1 MKSLVLFLIITSLSS
16 LASAK
21 EQERATL
28 QIDEKVV
35 VEDVLVK
42 KGQPKKDQLTVN
54 GYTIQS
60 SSLDAVAKKYKAK
73 INESGEGEDL
83 VSLVCLI
90 GADKTALEF
99 TSGDMGGE
107 SNQILTIGLYQKA
120 SKYKHKKDCDKVDKR
135 FKKTKIAGLTL
146 GMTEKEVIKKLG
158 EPSKQAK
165 AFVLYYYE
173 DKKKLNGVK
182 FDVTSVIHVK
192 LDKGKVISVSVSQI
206 MAY

>member
-1 MKSLVLFLIITSLSS
+1 MKTLVSLLIMTFLSLSV
-16 LASAK
+16 SAK

-42 KGQPKKDQLTVN
+42 KGQPKKEQLTVS

-60 SSLDAVAKKYKAK
+60 SSLDAVAKKYKTK
-73 INESGEGEDL
+73 IKEFGEGEDL
-83 VSLVCLI
+83 VLLVCLI
-90 GADKTALEF
+90 GSDKTALEF
-99 TSGDMGGE
+99 SSGDMGGE
-107 SNQILTIGLYQKA
+107 SNQILTIGLYQKS
-120 SKYKHKKDCDKVDKR
+120 SKYKHKKDCETVDKR

-146 GMTEKEVIKKLG
+146 GMSEKEVVKKLG

-165 AFVLYYYE
+165 AFILYYFE
-173 DKKKLNGVK
+173 DKKKINGVK

-192 LDKGKVISVSVSQI
+192 LEKGKVISVSVSQF
-206 MAY
+206 MVY